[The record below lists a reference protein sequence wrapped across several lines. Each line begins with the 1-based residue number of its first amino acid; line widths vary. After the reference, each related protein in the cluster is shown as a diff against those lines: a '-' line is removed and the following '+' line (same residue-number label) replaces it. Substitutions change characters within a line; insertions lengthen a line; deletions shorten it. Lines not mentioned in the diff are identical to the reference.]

1 MAPVGRAAGG
11 SPDLMDSVDSWLAG
25 PSLWLRLT
33 IELPRHVWVV
43 LSFAV

>member
-1 MAPVGRAAGG
+1 MDPVGWAAGG
-11 SPDLMDSVDSWLAG
+11 SPDLMDSVDSWLVG

-33 IELPRHVWVV
+33 IGLPHHVWVV